1 MYCVAVSIRWVMSPV
16 KINPGKRP
24 EGKIC
29 KICVQLTALQKVTW
43 TSVRKSKRTSGCYGN
58 LLQVMSIKRK
68 VKGQGYSLQKE
79 KIQTDTDKR
88 RDLKKWFIC
97 HQKKKNRLKKFLCC
111 HVLICY
117 SAFKSTPAAPYM
129 VQRSFKISGKTF
141 VLDKSLSK
149 KICSTFF
156 FKKTFRLLCFTQSF
170 LLFFLWMRKNKGI
183 YLIWS
188 SQAHS
193 SSYEH
198 RSNTHLLYVRGS

>member
-29 KICVQLTALQKVTW
+29 KTCVQLTALQKVTW

-58 LLQVMSIKRK
+58 LPQVMSIKRK
-68 VKGQGYSLQKE
+68 VKGQGNWLQKE

-88 RDLKKWFIC
+88 RDKKKKIYLSS
-97 HQKKKNRLKKFLCC
+97 KKNRLKKCLCC

-117 SAFKSTPAAPYM
+117 SVVKSTPTASYM

-149 KICSTFF
+149 KIRSTFF
-156 FKKTFRLLCFTQSF
+156 FKRLSDCSVSHS
-170 LLFFLWMRKNKGI
+170 LFYFSCSVWERMKEYI
-183 YLIWS
+183 
-188 SQAHS
+188 
-193 SSYEH
+193 
-198 RSNTHLLYVRGS
+198 